1 MNMLEKNKVS
11 RREALGLLGF
21 AGAAMGAG
29 CGTSPTTPS
38 ALTTTSGTTASN
50 TSTSSGTSATTSA
63 GCVTSPEETAGPYP
77 DRIGMINNTAYFRSD
92 IAEGRSGLP
101 LTLLLTVVNTKSGC
115 SPVANANVEIWQ
127 CDASGNYSEYAQPS
141 FNGVGQTFLRGVQT
155 TNGSGQVT
163 FRTIYPGWYA
173 GRATHIHVQVFMKW
187 KPLPSAYR
195 YAASSVTRSGSS
207 NFSAALKVLSNT
219 ARVIRFLILILT
231 RVCPPRAVGL
241 DTSTSRQWYG
251 APSNSKY
258 IFRLISRASSMAV
271 IVVNIRCLWCLREIS
286 RPSQQTLLRTSP
298 LAPVVQFPS
307 SPFTS

>member
-92 IAEGRSGLP
+92 ITEGRSGLP

-141 FNGVGQTFLRGVQT
+141 FNGVVQTFLRGVQT
-155 TNGSGQVT
+155 TDGSGQVT

-173 GRATHIHVQVFMKW
+173 GRATHIHVQVFMNGITVKTTQIAF
-187 KPLPSAYR
+187 PEDVSSAIYR
-195 YAASSVTRSGSS
+195 TGVYAAHGQNTTTNARDNVFADGVQDEMAALSGSTGS
-207 NFSAALKVLSNT
+207 GYAAT
-219 ARVIRFLILILT
+219 LT
-231 RVCPPRAVGL
+231 IG
-241 DTSTSRQWYG
+241 
-251 APSNSKY
+251 
-258 IFRLISRASSMAV
+258 IS
-271 IVVNIRCLWCLREIS
+271 I
-286 RPSQQTLLRTSP
+286 
-298 LAPVVQFPS
+298 
-307 SPFTS
+307 